1 MKTIAPYVLSE
12 TELLMEDG
20 DVFSKQYV
28 LKIRDMPE
36 SDKPREKMIHSG
48 PGALSVAELVAV
60 ILNTGTKKEDVMS
73 MASRIVRDYGERTL
87 VGHTN
92 PHVLAKNL
100 DIPIVKATQIVACA
114 ELGRR
119 FFKKQDFGL
128 TVIRN
133 AKDAFDYLRDM
144 RTLPKEHLRG
154 IYLNT
159 HHRVIHDEII
169 SMGTVN
175 ANLIH
180 AREVLR
186 PAIEYGAAAFILA
199 HNHPSGV
206 ATPSAA
212 DVEVTKRIAEAGKII
227 GIPLLDHVVITKNTF
242 ISIDIP
248 YED

>member
-1 MKTIAPYVLSE
+1 MKTTPYILPS
-12 TELLMEDG
+12 TELMMGDG
-20 DVFSKQYV
+20 EVLPKQYI

-36 SDKPREKMIHSG
+36 SDKPREKMMHSG
-48 PGALSVAELVAV
+48 PGTLSVAELVAV
-60 ILNTGTKKEDVMS
+60 VLGTGTKKEDVLS

-92 PHVLAKNL
+92 PVALAKNL
-100 DIPIVKATQIVACA
+100 DIPLIKATQIVACA

-128 TVIRN
+128 ALIRN
-133 AKDAFDYLRDM
+133 AKDAFEYLQDM

-154 IYLNT
+154 VYLNT

-175 ANLIH
+175 ANLVH

-212 DVEVTKRIAEAGKII
+212 DIEVTKRIAEAGKII
-227 GIPLLDHVVITKNTF
+227 GIPLLDHVVIAKNTF